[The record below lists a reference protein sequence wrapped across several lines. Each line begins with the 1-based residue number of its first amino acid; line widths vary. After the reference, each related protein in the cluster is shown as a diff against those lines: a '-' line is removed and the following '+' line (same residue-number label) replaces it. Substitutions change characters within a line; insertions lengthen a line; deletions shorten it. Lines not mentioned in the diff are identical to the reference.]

1 MRRRD
6 EVMVGLVISVAF
18 IIAIVGTL
26 WLVRGGLASGYPL
39 YTRFPWGYGIKQGQA
54 VLLTGVNIGFV
65 GDVDLRQDGTLL
77 VTMRINKRYRVPEG
91 TTASIEPNGIFGDV
105 EVALRPVR
113 PTLAFIPPGD
123 TIPIGKSPPGLQ
135 DLLARVDTVGAHLND
150 VARTV
155 ELELVQNGGIA
166 DLRKTLS
173 GANQL
178 VTQLSSIAAEQSRQL
193 SATMR
198 SLNRTASAI
207 DSATVDSAVRNL
219 KTTTANLADLS
230 SEMRTSATQLNTL
243 LAKAD
248 TGSGTAGKLLNDP
261 AVYNNL
267 QGLLARLDS
276 LTADLKKHPGRY
288 ISLKIF

>member
-18 IIAIVGTL
+18 VIAVLGTL

-65 GDVDLRQDGTLL
+65 GDVDLRPDGTLL
-77 VTMRINKRYRVPEG
+77 ITMRINKRYRVPEG
-91 TTASIEPNGIFGDV
+91 TTATIEPNGIFGDV
-105 EVALRPVR
+105 EVALHPVR
-113 PTLAFIPPGD
+113 PTTSYIPRGD
-123 TIPIGKSPPGLQ
+123 TIPVGKSPPNLQ
-135 DLLARVDTVGAHLND
+135 DLLARVDTVGTHLND

-155 ELELVQNGGIA
+155 QLELVQKGGIA
-166 DLRKTLS
+166 ELRKTLA

-178 VTQLSSIAAEQSRQL
+178 VAQLSSIAAEQSRQL
-193 SATMR
+193 SVSMR
-198 SLNRTASAI
+198 SLNRTVSAI
-207 DSATVDSAVRNL
+207 DSASVDSAVKNL
-219 KTTTANLADLS
+219 KVTTANLASLS
-230 SEMRTSATQLNTL
+230 GEMRTSATELNTL

>member
-18 IIAIVGTL
+18 VIAVLGTL

-39 YTRFPWGYGIKQGQA
+39 YTRFPWGYGIKQGQE

-65 GDVDLRQDGTLL
+65 GDVDLRPDGTLL

-91 TTASIEPNGIFGDV
+91 TTATIEPNGIFGDV
-105 EVALRPVR
+105 EVALHPVR
-113 PTLAFIPPGD
+113 PTTSYIPPGD
-123 TIPIGKSPPGLQ
+123 TIPVGKSPPNLR
-135 DLLARVDTVGAHLND
+135 DLLARVDTVGTHLND

-155 ELELVQNGGIA
+155 QLELVQKGGIA
-166 DLRKTLS
+166 ELRKTLV

-178 VTQLSSIAAEQSRQL
+178 VAQLSSIAAEQSRQL
-193 SATMR
+193 SVSMR
-198 SLNRTASAI
+198 SLNRTVSAI
-207 DSATVDSAVRNL
+207 DSASVDSAVKNL
-219 KTTTANLADLS
+219 KATTANLASLS
-230 SEMRTSATQLNTL
+230 GEMRTSATELNTL

>member
-18 IIAIVGTL
+18 IVAIVGTL

-105 EVALRPVR
+105 EVALHPVR

-123 TIPIGKSPPGLQ
+123 TIPVGKSPPNLQ

-166 DLRKTLS
+166 ELRKTLT

-178 VTQLSSIAAEQSRQL
+178 VGQLSSIAAEQSRQL

-207 DSATVDSAVRNL
+207 DSASVDSAVRNL